1 MGAGIHLA
9 LNCGSLFVGQMIS
22 FPQFLRVEEWQNMC
36 SFAELKWDSSSKLR
50 NPENDPSDYYVS
62 SFKDDT

>member
-1 MGAGIHLA
+1 
-9 LNCGSLFVGQMIS
+9 
-22 FPQFLRVEEWQNMC
+22 MC